1 MTEEG
6 TKPSEDFTH
15 SHHQIYHFPELKPE
29 KDRQLT
35 RTILSFLLPF
45 IMCFVNFIHTPRSLT
60 IPIAAFIDLSAA
72 LFASQRLGQSVIP

>member
-6 TKPSEDFTH
+6 TKPREDYTH
-15 SHHQIYHFPELKPE
+15 SHHQNYHVPELKPE